1 MGACCAKQNRR
12 KAATEASDVG
22 EIRDEDL
29 RGIFREFD
37 LNGDGYIQKDELKAV
52 MIKMGQSP
60 TEEELNAMFTAADK
74 DRDGN
79 IDFNEFLSI
88 AHANP
93 LSLSLRAVF
102 DELDVDGDGFIT
114 RSELRIAFQRM
125 GHTLSDQDIKAI
137 YKHVDINQD
146 GKINFEEFCRMMTQ
160 LRKKISNTRKREREK
175 YKELEKLYGV
185 CQRQRSSLEIRLE
198 RNADKEIIEQLRE
211 DLDNSR
217 MCHNDSEAR
226 ILFAKR
232 HSKTSNG

>member
-1 MGACCAKQNRR
+1 MWPPHPWSAESAPFRHSSVEHNNKL
-12 KAATEASDVG
+12 VG
-22 EIRDEDL
+22 L
-29 RGIFREFD
+29 
-37 LNGDGYIQKDELKAV
+37 
-52 MIKMGQSP
+52 
-60 TEEELNAMFTAADK
+60 
-74 DRDGN
+74 
-79 IDFNEFLSI
+79 LS
-88 AHANP
+88 
-93 LSLSLRAVF
+93 
-102 DELDVDGDGFIT
+102 E
-114 RSELRIAFQRM
+114 
-125 GHTLSDQDIKAI
+125 
-137 YKHVDINQD
+137 
-146 GKINFEEFCRMMTQ
+146 